1 MIPFFRKIRYGFAMN
16 NQPASRTGRFLKYS
30 RYAIGEIV
38 LVVIGI
44 LIALQINEWNDN
56 RLKRNLE
63 VEFLREI
70 NDNLL
75 KDTAKINE
83 VLEFNKTKMVAIK
96 SMMIRFEE
104 AKSGDFDLQAFSQQ
118 MNILGTYDK
127 FLPNRTAFDNLLDTE
142 TIGLISNRDLRTL
155 ISKYYKFDFVDGTQ
169 KTVQDRTRAFTETAS
184 THLTTKENMYG
195 MFGVNLDLKSSQD
208 TQIFRDEEVI
218 TAMVYMSIT
227 LSYQNQLMETTLN
240 DVNKILDLI
249 EEETKGKY

>member
-1 MIPFFRKIRYGFAMN
+1 MLPFFRKIRFQLAQD
-16 NQPASRTGRFLKYS
+16 NQLLKYS

-56 RLKRNLE
+56 RKKGNLE

-75 KDTAKINE
+75 KDTARINE
-83 VLEFNKTKMVAIK
+83 VLEFNRAKVAAIK
-96 SMMIRFEE
+96 DMMIRFEE
-104 AKSGDFDLQAFSQQ
+104 AKSGDFDLQAFGQQ

-142 TIGLISNRDLRTL
+142 TIGLISNEDIRTL

-169 KTVQDRTRAFTETAS
+169 KTVQDRTRAFTELAS
-184 THLTTKENMYG
+184 HHLTTKENMYV
-195 MFGVNLDLKSSQD
+195 MFEVNLDLKSSKD
-208 TQIFRDEEVI
+208 TQIYSDENVI

-240 DVNKILDLI
+240 DVNLILDLI
-249 EEETKGKY
+249 EEETGGKY